1 MKENIMNGIYDELI
15 SKVLH
20 PERLMRISQ
29 KYNIEFITLVQIY
42 YD

>member
-1 MKENIMNGIYDELI
+1 MNRFYDELI

-20 PERLMRISQ
+20 PDRLIRISQ
-29 KYNIEFITLVQIY
+29 KYNIEFIKLVQIY